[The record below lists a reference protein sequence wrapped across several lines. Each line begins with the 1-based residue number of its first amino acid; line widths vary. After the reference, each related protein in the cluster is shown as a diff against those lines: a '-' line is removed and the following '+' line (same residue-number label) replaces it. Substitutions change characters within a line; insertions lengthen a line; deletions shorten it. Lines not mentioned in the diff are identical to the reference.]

1 MASKSKQSNKPP
13 EAAAKGPSEDG
24 GTTAAVLQAMVR
36 PCLHAAEI
44 LIPLVIVNVA
54 RLYRLFLMLPQNALL
69 FIYGF
74 VTCFFG
80 GTFPTLFAAIQAAKH
95 GGRQTVVQAVS
106 DLSDEVMIIIEA
118 SKKDDDADENH
129 NGIRDVEEIS
139 HRELM
144 VRKTKLVLRKMNPE
158 RVDAAISALYK
169 VWLSV
174 AAVLSIEFARTISLA
189 LTIVECL
196 EKPVERF
203 VAPIVRL
210 ATPAEYERWVPV
222 VLSWIVK
229 SIAMSFA
236 WYIQSVI
243 SAFAS
248 ALSGG
253 LMMSRSLYQLLVVHK
268 IRLFGLIPENHE
280 DTYIDELLQH
290 LFAGLG
296 FYSQFKNNFS
306 LPFPLNVILLPFQL
320 AEYYIR
326 WTITRRT

>member
-1 MASKSKQSNKPP
+1 MPSKSQQSSKPSEP
-13 EAAAKGPSEDG
+13 AAIAAKNLGNAAAI
-24 GTTAAVLQAMVR
+24 LQGMVR

-44 LIPLVIVNVA
+44 LLPLLILGAA
-54 RLYRLFLMLPQNALL
+54 RLYRLFLRLPQNALL
-69 FIYGF
+69 FLYGF

-95 GGRQTVVQAVS
+95 GGRQAVVQVVS

-118 SKKDDDADENH
+118 SKKDDDADDDN
-129 NGIRDVEEIS
+129 NGIRDVDEMS
-139 HRELM
+139 SRELTA
-144 VRKTKLVLRKMNPE
+144 RKTRLVLRKMNPE
-158 RVDAAISALYK
+158 RVDAAVSALYK
-169 VWLSV
+169 VWVSV

-189 LTIVECL
+189 LTIAECL
-196 EKPVERF
+196 EKPVNRL
-203 VAPIVRL
+203 VAPVVRA

-253 LMMSRSLYQLLVVHK
+253 LMMSRALYQLLVSRR

-280 DTYIDELLQH
+280 DTLVDEALQY

-306 LPFPLNVILLPFQL
+306 LPFPLNVVLLPFQF

-326 WTITRRT
+326 WTITRRA